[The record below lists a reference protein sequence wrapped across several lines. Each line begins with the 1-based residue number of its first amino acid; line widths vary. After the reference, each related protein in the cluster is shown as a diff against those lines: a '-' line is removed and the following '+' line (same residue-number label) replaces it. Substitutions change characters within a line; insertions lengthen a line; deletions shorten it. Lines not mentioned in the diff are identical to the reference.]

1 MGAWL
6 FAISIAAIVLGISLF
21 LHIPKIRALFHSH
34 VPDRPRRRLL
44 LAAVGFFITFA
55 AARAVAYAAIR
66 DFGPFHYLYFR
77 GTHIH
82 HLVFGIVLLLVVGF
96 CWLLEI
102 GTGARGTSLFASGLM
117 SLLYGVGAALTLDE
131 FSIWLRVQEGVYG
144 TRRDLVSIDA
154 VILFGAALLI
164 AIYGRT
170 FFKAL
175 GIELWHSHPLR
186 PSRSNHTKQ
195 THR

>member
-1 MGAWL
+1 M
-6 FAISIAAIVLGISLF
+6 FAILWFLQQPKVRAI
-21 LHIPKIRALFHSH
+21 FHSH

-44 LAAVGFFITFA
+44 LAATGFFITFA
-55 AARAVAYAAIR
+55 AARAVAYAAIHAV
-66 DFGPFHYLYFR
+66 GPFHYLYFR
-77 GTHIH
+77 GTHVH
-82 HLVFGIVLLLVVGF
+82 HLVFGILLLLVVGF

-102 GTGARGTSLFASGLM
+102 GTGARGTSLVASGLM

-154 VILFGAALLI
+154 VLLFSAALLI
-164 AIYGRT
+164 AIYGRS

-175 GIELWHSHPLR
+175 GIELWQSRPRRGSKSNRRKHAPLD
-186 PSRSNHTKQ
+186 
-195 THR
+195 